1 MSFLSKTDAFYHTV
15 NEKKKW
21 AKARGYCRA
30 HHTDLVSIRSP
41 KENYE
46 TARLLNYGVSYWI
59 GLYSKNLTTVGWQW
73 QWTNGDAFNHMHW
86 KDKKMNGNRTSG
98 ICVAIN
104 NGLWFPAYCNQTHLF
119 ICYEVLALKNKFV
132 DREYYPIKQLKNWTE
147 ARDHCRSHYV
157 DLVSIQSP
165 EEAKYMSQLIVEDRT
180 LWIGLFSKKGSTA
193 AWKWTN
199 GEAVNYTQWKY
210 MEPNDYL
217 NSESCVAVIN
227 EMNSPDRGYHLIY
240 KKKRWFEARDY
251 CRKHHIDLVSIRNP
265 EEQKIFTSMFDRNIA
280 FWIGLYN
287 SNHSETGWKWLN
299 GDKFNYT
306 HWKEKEPN
314 GYRGAMICVAVTNG
328 MWFDDYCNQTYWFMC
343 YKGKI
348 GEHDVSMTSSS
359 VLSC

>member
-1 MSFLSKTDAFYHTV
+1 CQFSLFVPLP
-15 NEKKKW
+15 KW
-21 AKARGYCRA
+21 
-30 HHTDLVSIRSP
+30 SS
-41 KENYE
+41 E
-46 TARLLNYGVSYWI
+46 
-59 GLYSKNLTTVGWQW
+59 
-73 QWTNGDAFNHMHW
+73 
-86 KDKKMNGNRTSG
+86 
-98 ICVAIN
+98 
-104 NGLWFPAYCNQTHLF
+104 
-119 ICYEVLALKNKFV
+119 NKFV

-199 GEAVNYTQWKY
+199 GESDSLSHGFSSDPAVKNKSVTRIC
-210 MEPNDYL
+210 YL
-217 NSESCVAVIN
+217 IDQEKNWTEA
-227 EMNSPDRGYHLIY
+227 LIY
-240 KKKRWFEARDY
+240 SRDY